1 MLCPLSGGYI
11 KAAFFEGGFLLLSV
25 RPVLPAFNPAAL
37 MRAERIMFCYV
48 SVQELSEKFGKLA
61 SVGIIRSSIIRH

>member
-11 KAAFFEGGFLLLSV
+11 KATFFDGGFLLLSLL
-25 RPVLPAFNPAAL
+25 PVFNPVAL
-37 MRAERIMFCYV
+37 MRAVRIMFCYV
-48 SVQELSEKFGKLA
+48 NVQELSEKFGKLA